1 MKKITFILVILWC
14 LAGLTACRPGNG
26 DDFEPSQPFR
36 DYWFNGQ
43 AEISRYSLQQVQY
56 GTRNPGEAVLVFVTE
71 DFLTD
76 KQVKLESE
84 DNPGDATTVLK
95 LNSIR
100 RFVTG
105 IYDYSLYTSVFT
117 PVNTDDFA
125 HSLKVTMSAQ
135 DWCGQT
141 YTQLN
146 RRGTGYN
153 VLGRS
158 YFERQGDVEGTI
170 GEAWLEDEIWTFV
183 RLSPELLPIGST
195 DVVPAAYAARLTG
208 QALEPL
214 SAIGSMTDY
223 TGPAFTGKALAVYS
237 LLYPDSSRELR
248 IVFEKAFPHQIAGW
262 EETYTSR
269 GKVLTTRAVR
279 TSLLRSDYW
288 NHNAPADTTLRNQ
301 LGVTGFVPR

>member
-1 MKKITFILVILWC
+1 MKCSLAIL
-14 LAGLTACRPGNG
+14 GLGLLTSCQYINDSGYSPA
-26 DDFEPSQPFR
+26 QPFR
-36 DYWFNGQ
+36 DYWYNGK

-56 GTRNPGEAVLVFVTE
+56 GAHNPGEAVLIFVTE

-84 DNPGDATTVLK
+84 DNDGDATSVLK

-117 PVNTDDFA
+117 PVNTGDFR
-125 HSLKVTMSAQ
+125 HSLKITMSAQ

-146 RRGTGYN
+146 RRGKGYE
-153 VLGRS
+153 VMRRS
-158 YFERQGDVEGTI
+158 YFEKNVEEDYGI
-170 GEAWLEDEIWTFV
+170 NDAWLEDEIWT
-183 RLSPELLPIGST
+183 RLRFAPESLPIGDT
-195 DVVPAAYAARLTG
+195 EAVPAAYAARLTD
-208 QALEPL
+208 QPLEPQP
-214 SAIGSMTDY
+214 AIGSMTAY
-223 TGPAFTGKALAVYS
+223 KGTIFKGKALNVYS
-237 LLYPDSSRELR
+237 LLYPEYNRELR
-248 IVFEKAFPHQIAGW
+248 IVFEKAFPHEIAGW

-279 TSLLRSDYW
+279 SSLIRSDYW
-288 NHNAPADTTLRNQ
+288 KHNAPADTTLRQQ
-301 LGVTGFVPR
+301 LGVQGF